1 MFKWMSVV
9 WKNLV
14 PGESPVRLWL
24 PPHTELSHLPPIS
37 HQAGAV
43 LSLSHELWGSKVKLK
58 IELCSQCIHV
68 SSVIQARPDAVQRW
82 YPSKSE
88 VGEKWPGTEEVDC
101 DISRGELSCGLWRSC
116 VREPGARTPPPSNV
130 QLVGAI
136 KWGGYEDKN
145 TKTKTKTSAN
155 TGQAW
160 RRFCECHASGLC
172 PLVMWSPGKPKEE
185 GEYLGESP
193 LPGVIFGSDDVVN
206 WELRSMSPP
215 SPPAR
220 GGVPWRD
227 KVYGR
232 RSLPLSPTGGRR
244 TSARG
249 RGRRRVS
256 KKWFF

>member
-1 MFKWMSVV
+1 MFKWISVV

-24 PPHTELSHLPPIS
+24 PPHTELCHLPPIS

-43 LSLSHELWGSKVKLK
+43 LALSPELWGSGVKLK
-58 IELCSQCIHV
+58 IELCSRCNHV

-82 YPSKSE
+82 SPSKSE

-130 QLVGAI
+130 QLVGEI

-145 TKTKTKTSAN
+145 TKTKTKTGAN

-160 RRFCECHASGLC
+160 RRFWEGHASGLC
-172 PLVMWSPGKPKEE
+172 PLVMWSPRKPRADGGVLR
-185 GEYLGESP
+185 GEPSTW
-193 LPGVIFGSDDVVN
+193 SDF
-206 WELRSMSPP
+206 WEWWCCELRIEKHVP
-215 SPPAR
+215 SEPCC
-220 GGVPWRD
+220 
-227 KVYGR
+227 K
-232 RSLPLSPTGGRR
+232 
-244 TSARG
+244 G
-249 RGRRRVS
+249 RGALEGQGLRETIAPSESNGRS
-256 KKWFF
+256 EI